1 MDHVGESGGGNM
13 EGEGE
18 GEGMHAWSEDVKVM

>member
-18 GEGMHAWSEDVKVM
+18 GMHAWSEDVNVM